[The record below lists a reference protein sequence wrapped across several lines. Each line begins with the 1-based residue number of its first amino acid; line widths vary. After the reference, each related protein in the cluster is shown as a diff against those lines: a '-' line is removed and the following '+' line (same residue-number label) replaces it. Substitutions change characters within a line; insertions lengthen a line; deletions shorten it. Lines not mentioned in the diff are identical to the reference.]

1 MRKINKPNFDVK
13 NILLDHKKHF
23 TNKFNKHFDL
33 INKNLVDNE
42 QLYIKKCKA
51 KKLTSISECDQ
62 NNFFNSE
69 QMIKSY
75 KYIYKSDSKYRN
87 NIKNLAE
94 GTCPLCDSIFGYRSL
109 ELDHILPKSKFCE
122 YIITPFNIVPIC
134 KSCNNSKQEK
144 FGSVEEGILNPYFN
158 YYNLKEM
165 LQFNIKIIDNDLKV
179 TVDIIDSQTFINK
192 YKYKDKDKS
201 CLYNSYNKIKH
212 HILLHNINETIKNKA
227 TICLNSTIIAI
238 IKSHQLYK
246 SGQEK
251 FFNILENIKNEN
263 EQEFINEYYISNVL
277 VDKIINYKNKSSIY
291 NIIMSKIEQNLKEE
305 NIDED
310 FYV

>member
-1 MRKINKPNFDVK
+1 
-13 NILLDHKKHF
+13 
-23 TNKFNKHFDL
+23 
-33 INKNLVDNE
+33 
-42 QLYIKKCKA
+42 
-51 KKLTSISECDQ
+51 
-62 NNFFNSE
+62 
-69 QMIKSY
+69 
-75 KYIYKSDSKYRN
+75 
-87 NIKNLAE
+87 
-94 GTCPLCDSIFGYRSL
+94 
-109 ELDHILPKSKFCE
+109 
-122 YIITPFNIVPIC
+122 
-134 KSCNNSKQEK
+134 
-144 FGSVEEGILNPYFN
+144 
-158 YYNLKEM
+158 M

-179 TVDIIDSQTFINK
+179 TVDIIDNQTFINK
-192 YKYKDKDKS
+192 YKDKDKDKS
-201 CLYNSYNKIKH
+201 YLYNSYNKIKH

-227 TICLNSTIIAI
+227 TICLNSTIIDI

-246 SGQEK
+246 SGQGK